1 MPFEI
6 PVTPNT
12 DRTAIAAG
20 LLKCF
25 FYAVNFKNNH
35 PALIWHAGSLPNLTT
50 PPIVLKDN
58 PNNTVKIAATDAS
71 RFEDHLNRLAAGNK
85 SEVEYRVVLAD
96 GKVMWLREAATPVH
110 SSQGILEE
118 IIGSIQDISSTRNPA
133 GGGTDE
139 RLFRSAFHQSDFGL
153 AIWDSADNLV
163 TWNPMFEKYFLPI
176 ASLLVPGLA
185 NKQFFQ
191 AAAAHREIYS
201 GSEQQTWVRQKLLAH
216 RAGRTSEVI
225 LPDGRCFSINE
236 RRIEQVGCV
245 TIVNDVSAQRR
256 GEQALRQARGFAEDA
271 NATKSRFL
279 RAANHDLRQPL
290 ATIKILTY
298 NCISEENNPKVQEML
313 HAIDV
318 STSVMEDIL
327 SVLLQVGQLDAGKII
342 PMISNFQIAPLLERI
357 KVQFELQADEKGIDL
372 RVLSNQGTIQSD
384 RAMLERIISNFVAN
398 AIRYTSR
405 GKILIGCRKK
415 GKLLRIEVHDT
426 GCGIEPENFDKIFE
440 EFFQVRARDS
450 SKKTGLGL
458 GLNIAAR
465 MAQMLEHKI
474 SVSSR
479 PRKGSLFSVEVPL
492 GDVWQSDI
500 GIPEVS
506 EAIGGQ
512 FVGIRAIVLE
522 DDEILR
528 CTISALLARWG
539 IEVRTAESRVAF
551 DRLILAEGFEAD
563 MLLADYR
570 LGATDTGTEAA
581 KELAQIYGRPVPTV
595 IMTADNDPKLVKK
608 IKSDG
613 FPLLIK
619 PISPPQL
626 RVLMHNLLFEPE
638 MLNTQGN

>member
-12 DRTAIAAG
+12 DRYAIAAG

-58 PNNTVKIAATDAS
+58 PNNTVKIAATDVN

-110 SSQGILEE
+110 SSQGILDE

-139 RLFRSAFHQSDFGL
+139 GLFRSAFHQSDFGL

-163 TWNPMFEKYFLPI
+163 TWNPMFENYFLPI

-201 GSEQQTWVRQKLLAH
+201 GLEQEAWIRQKLLAH
-216 RAGRTSEVI
+216 RAGRTSEVL

-236 RRIEQVGCV
+236 RHIEQVGCV
-245 TIVNDVSAQRR
+245 TVVNDVSAQRK
-256 GEQALRQARGFAEDA
+256 GEQALRQARRFAEDA

-342 PMISNFQIAPLLERI
+342 PMISNFQIAPFLERI
-357 KVQFELQADEKGIDL
+357 KMQFELQADEKGIDL

-384 RAMLERIISNFVAN
+384 RAMLERIINNFVAN

-405 GKILIGCRKK
+405 GKILVGCRKK
-415 GKLLRIEVHDT
+415 GKILRIEVHDT
-426 GCGIEPENFDKIFE
+426 GCGIEPENLNKIFE

-458 GLNIAAR
+458 GLNIAGR

-474 SVSSR
+474 SVSSI
-479 PRKGSLFSVEVPL
+479 PGKGSLFSIEVPL

-528 CTISALLARWG
+528 GTISALLERWG

-551 DRLILAEGFEAD
+551 DHLIVAEGFEAD

-581 KELAQIYGRPVPTV
+581 KELARIYCRPVPTV
-595 IMTADNDPKLVKK
+595 IMTADNDPKLVKR

-638 MLNTQGN
+638 MLDTRGN